1 MMCSLYIT
9 LSTTKLLDFNESKKT
24 VTVLRVKMTKMF

>member
-9 LSTTKLLDFNESKKT
+9 LSTTKLLDLMKI
-24 VTVLRVKMTKMF
+24 VTVIRVKMTKMF